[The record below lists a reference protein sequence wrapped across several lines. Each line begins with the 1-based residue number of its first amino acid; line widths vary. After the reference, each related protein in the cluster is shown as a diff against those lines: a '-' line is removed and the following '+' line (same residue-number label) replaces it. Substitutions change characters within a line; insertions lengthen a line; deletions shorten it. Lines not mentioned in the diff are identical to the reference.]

1 MEMIYWVNALTLS
14 SILQVVRVEST
25 SELFSYIE
33 SSQLT
38 PSFSG
43 SLLYDHTAWIRL
55 QKVITSLMKVQLR
68 HNL

>member
-25 SELFSYIE
+25 SELLSYIE

-38 PSFSG
+38 PSFGG
-43 SLLYDHTAWIRL
+43 SLPYDHTAWIRL